1 MVSRVQR
8 PAKAQFVEA
17 IREAEGNISRLA
29 SRLGVTRQTLYT
41 WIYQLD
47 LAAFV
52 GVRAREDMTMP
63 EQKQP
68 LPGDATAE
76 RVNATIRVEGR
87 LWRAV
92 RIRALEEDRTT
103 SSIVEDAVRAYLE
116 RR

>member
-1 MVSRVQR
+1 
-8 PAKAQFVEA
+8 VEA
-17 IREAEGNISRLA
+17 IRATGGNVSRLA
-29 SRLGVTRQTLYT
+29 SRLGVTRQTCYA
-41 WIYQLD
+41 WIYRLD

-68 LPGDATAE
+68 LPGDKAE
-76 RVNATIRVEGR
+76 RVSATVRVEGR

-92 RIRALEEDRTT
+92 RIRAIEEDRTT
-103 SSIVEDAVRAYLE
+103 SSIVEDAVRAYMA